1 MPTAQNAR
9 LDYEAAQTLYAMA
22 ALTDSG
28 DHTTFTNSADY
39 WSQKSGYAPV
49 IRPNGV
55 VTGGEITPTAG
66 QSDKVDVAAMSINL
80 NGVVTAVA
88 GSSGVVISRGVTTD
102 THRIT
107 SITVNAGGSIVA
119 VAGVDSTA
127 FSETRGADGGPPLI
141 AVDSVEIGQIR
152 VTSVSAGAVTES
164 EVRQIPGTHQER
176 ANYPSYQVDPLTG
189 SLTFAAALPLSH
201 TGPTAKKVFAE
212 VYEPDFA
219 EVVDAT
225 SFVPPETTHSLT
237 STQVY
242 KRAIGATSSSL
253 NQGSFSAMLEDG
265 VTDPLVTL
273 KDEKLFF
280 KFYPD
285 ENKSAHMICVG
296 TLGLARTFP
305 ADNLIQGN
313 FTINAEYAAVEKES

>member
-9 LDYEAAQTLYAMA
+9 LDYEAAQTLYAMS
-22 ALTDSG
+22 ALIDSG
-28 DHTTFTNSADY
+28 DHTTFSNSADY

-55 VTGGEITPTAG
+55 VTGGEITPTSG
-66 QSDKVDVAAMSINL
+66 QDNKVDVAALSVNL

-88 GSSGVVISRGVTTD
+88 GSSGVSITRGLTTD
-102 THRIT
+102 THNIT
-107 SITVNAGGSIVA
+107 SITVNAAGSIVA
-119 VAGVDSTA
+119 VSGTDGTA
-127 FSETRGADGGPPLI
+127 FTETRGAAGGPPLI
-141 AVDSVEIGQIR
+141 AVDSVEVGQIR
-152 VTSVSAGAVTES
+152 TTSVTAAEVTAS
-164 EVRQIPGTHQER
+164 EIRQIPGTNQER
-176 ANYPSYQVDPLTG
+176 GNYPSYTVDPLSG
-189 SLTFAAALPLSH
+189 SLSFAAALPLIH
-201 TGPTAKKVFAE
+201 TGGVAKKVFAE
-212 VYEPDFA
+212 VYEPEFA
-219 EVVDAT
+219 EAVDSTA
-225 SFVPPETTHSLT
+225 FVPPETTHSLT

-265 VTDPLVTL
+265 VTDPLVQL
-273 KDEKLFF
+273 KNEKLFF

-285 ENKSAHMICVG
+285 ENKSAHLLCVG

-313 FTINAEYAAVEKES
+313 FTINAEYAAQEVES

>member
-28 DHTTFTNSADY
+28 DHTTFSNSADY

-66 QSDKVDVAAMSINL
+66 QTNKVDVAAQTVNL

-88 GSSGVVISRGVTTD
+88 GSSGVAISRGAD
-102 THRIT
+102 LNTHRIT
-107 SITVNAGGSIVA
+107 SITVNAAGSVVA
-119 VAGVDSTA
+119 VAGKAHTA
-127 FSETRGADGGPPLI
+127 FSEDRDANGGPPPI
-141 AVDSVEIGQIR
+141 PVDSVEIGQIR
-152 VTSVSAGAVTES
+152 VTSVSAAEVTTS
-164 EVRQIPGTHQER
+164 EIRQIPGTHQER

-189 SLTFAAALPLSH
+189 SITFAAALPLSH
-201 TGPTAKKVFAE
+201 TNGVAKKVFAE
-212 VYEPDFA
+212 VYEPEFA
-219 EVVDAT
+219 EAVDAT
-225 SFVPPETTHSLT
+225 AFVPPETTHSLT

-253 NQGSFSAMLEDG
+253 NQGSFACMLSNG
-265 VTDPLVTL
+265 VTDPLVQL
-273 KDEKLFF
+273 KNEKLFF
-280 KFYPD
+280 RFFPD
-285 ENKSAHMICVG
+285 ENQSEHLICVG
-296 TLGLARTFP
+296 TLGVARTFP
-305 ADNLIQGN
+305 PDNNIQGN
-313 FTINAEYAAVEKES
+313 FTINAEYAAKDIEA